1 MKVTQASCHQGDI
14 ARFGARAGNQCVCNG
29 IMFLHAL
36 HLGGTSAV
44 LQTEALDAIMEEGA
58 RLDARLERELQ
69 KKLPVGGRLPVYRL
83 GDEVPRRL
91 ESRFGRTVHALS
103 RPFNGTT
110 ETCDLD
116 GYMCPGIFDF
126 LRYAHAKPR
135 PTYVLVTVNSLAR
148 AVVFTEDHMLVFDP
162 HSSAE
167 CHNAAVYH
175 CEGLHQVLMVLTGF
189 GVQLSP
195 AFYYEA
201 LFLYMLDVAT
211 VPEAE
216 IAARL
221 VSTYRDRDIDLTG
234 VVRESADTAA
244 TTTTAAPSLPPLPDP
259 IVDPGCPPGVAPSI
273 PVYDPSSSPKKHPR
287 NAARTS
293 AVANTEA
300 KRNPRPRRPKHWPPP
315 PPQR

>member
-1 MKVTQASCHQGDI
+1 MRLQRHHVPTRLAPGWNERRPADRGAGRHHGRGRASGR
-14 ARFGARAGNQCVCNG
+14 AARARV
-29 IMFLHAL
+29 A
-36 HLGGTSAV
+36 
-44 LQTEALDAIMEEGA
+44 
-58 RLDARLERELQ
+58 
-69 KKLPVGGRLPVYRL
+69 KKLPAGGRLPVYRL

-273 PVYDPSSSPKKHPR
+273 PVYDPSSSPK
-287 NAARTS
+287 
-293 AVANTEA
+293 NTRET
-300 KRNPRPRRPKHWPPP
+300 PQG
-315 PPQR
+315 PQR